1 MALEGSG
8 KVVEV
13 KEGDVYALDG
23 HESHHLRYQSRAI
36 IFQPNNKISFL
47 LFC

>member
-1 MALEGSG
+1 MQVELVEPMAAEGSG

-23 HESHHLRYQSRAI
+23 HESHHLR
-36 IFQPNNKISFL
+36 
-47 LFC
+47 